1 MIIFLF
7 EIFPRLGSLTKRQ
20 KLMFRL
26 LLLSVSIVFFGA
38 YFKINGKPNTDS
50 ILGSAM
56 ILQVISIV
64 GLVSKWAKNRTI
76 SEVSSLK

>member
-1 MIIFLF
+1 MINLLYKL
-7 EIFPRLGSLTKRQ
+7 FPRLNNLTKRQ

-26 LLLSVSIVFFGA
+26 LLLSVSVMFFGA
-38 YFKINGKPNTDS
+38 YFKINGKPNTDL

-64 GLVSKWAKNRTI
+64 GLASKWASYRTR
-76 SEVSSLK
+76 SEVSTLD